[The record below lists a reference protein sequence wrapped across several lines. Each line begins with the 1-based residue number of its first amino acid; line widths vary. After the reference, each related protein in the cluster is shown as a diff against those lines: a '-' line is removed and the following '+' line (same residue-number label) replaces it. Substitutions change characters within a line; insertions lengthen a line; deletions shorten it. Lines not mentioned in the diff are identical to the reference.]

1 MHGPPAPQ
9 PRWERFKQ
17 YAIARQ
23 VNESVAHLS
32 SRISRN
38 GWIYGPSFACLE
50 WLAQTPVSQV
60 GAVPRFAVVRW
71 ALGEDADLWLPLR
84 GRVIRTS
91 PCAWCGRSA
100 RNYPAGPAYGALCFA
115 CTGQRPGLPEPLSDD
130 LLKSLSLHSHT
141 EDKGLTG
148 PNCIFPPIADKLLS
162 APGPAAQVAPI
173 PCVLCQR
180 GANSIDHWLTYC
192 PVIYG
197 AWLLLWKGVSP
208 PIDWQSTPNRHTG
221 VALCYLLFHARR
233 LVTEYGGLRPSIER
247 LKLRPL
253 QRHVLDLWQRIYQS
267 LPATLLQWF
276 RAPPLHHDLPCTNTM
291 HIRVRR
297 FPQTQIDSAL
307 LPDRG
312 LCTSRAFS
320 KDEVIATF
328 GSSDVRLRYLLTQY
342 RRLPFPAATAAL
354 LPYTCSC
361 GMVHFRLHA
370 MDDVPNNAILLI
382 GEASNWQGCLAQFD
396 GSAHKRT
403 QTGGAGVSLLHVTQE
418 TTTLVRWKSIPL
430 VPCADNVV
438 AEASACL
445 AAIRLAIEYHR
456 QCLTCGIPQ
465 KGIVIQGDIL
475 PLLNYL
481 QGKGRVKRPEVVRLL
496 EDCQCLLARAPFI
509 FRLVYLPRECNK
521 LADYFAGQASAV
533 ARAHH
538 AQPLAV
544 AAHRAVPPYHLA
556 QKLGFVIESG
566 PLEPTPA
573 FVLTECPAASNE
585 GLDNLL
591 SQLKSH
597 VNAVHDYLAITRSS
611 DGKLTV
617 GYKPS
622 SSDGCGRFYAVGFA
636 AQQLP
641 RQVRLFLFGHSHCEI
656 DISGAHYELTRRC
669 CAHAGVHRSL
679 APIRKIREW
688 LKAVLVLP
696 EQQVSPGE
704 VDGLIKKWPL
714 VIINSDSPR
723 EALAYLS
730 RQLPRLAHPPPAE
743 LTRFAHELHAASRFI
758 MHNPPSWCPARD
770 RVRSRADPF
779 RFFEALEQ
787 QLTWAAY
794 CYLQPLVGFQSTI
807 WLHDGFWASPCPT
820 KEHLTELHRFIADRY
835 QFSPHDLPLFCCE
848 LLQRKYEEL
857 LSELSA
863 LPLSAS
869 TRRKRQGNFLA
880 KHSLPPQTVFRLK
893 RVYQADNVHAQ
904 VALEERLAKRAR
916 GGNTAKRQR
925 LA

>member
-1 MHGPPAPQ
+1 MSPTDDKYWQHQLSPDEVKQLLLLLDQ
-9 PRWERFKQ
+9 PREAPHNIRRFLDRFKQ

-23 VNESVAHLS
+23 INESVAHLS

-38 GWIYGPSFACLE
+38 GWIYGPSFAFLE

-84 GRVIRTS
+84 GRVSRTS
-91 PCAWCGRSA
+91 PCAWCGRNA

-115 CTGQRPGLPEPLSDD
+115 CTGQQPGLPEPLSDD
-130 LLKSLSLHSHT
+130 LLKSLSLHRHT

-180 GANSIDHWLTYC
+180 GANSIDHWLSYC
-192 PVIYG
+192 PAIYG

-233 LVTEYGGLRPSIER
+233 LVTEYGGLRPSIEC

-354 LPYTCSC
+354 
-361 GMVHFRLHA
+361 
-370 MDDVPNNAILLI
+370 
-382 GEASNWQGCLAQFD
+382 
-396 GSAHKRT
+396 
-403 QTGGAGVSLLHVTQE
+403 
-418 TTTLVRWKSIPL
+418 
-430 VPCADNVV
+430 
-438 AEASACL
+438 
-445 AAIRLAIEYHR
+445 
-456 QCLTCGIPQ
+456 
-465 KGIVIQGDIL
+465 
-475 PLLNYL
+475 
-481 QGKGRVKRPEVVRLL
+481 
-496 EDCQCLLARAPFI
+496 
-509 FRLVYLPRECNK
+509 
-521 LADYFAGQASAV
+521 
-533 ARAHH
+533 
-538 AQPLAV
+538 
-544 AAHRAVPPYHLA
+544 
-556 QKLGFVIESG
+556 
-566 PLEPTPA
+566 
-573 FVLTECPAASNE
+573 
-585 GLDNLL
+585 
-591 SQLKSH
+591 
-597 VNAVHDYLAITRSS
+597 
-611 DGKLTV
+611 
-617 GYKPS
+617 
-622 SSDGCGRFYAVGFA
+622 VGFA

-679 APIRKIREW
+679 APIREIREW

-730 RQLPRLAHPPPAE
+730 HASFLVLPTLLQLNLRALPMNSMQLVGLLCTIHRHGALPEIVLGVE
-743 LTRFAHELHAASRFI
+743 LTLFGSLKPWS
-758 MHNPPSWCPARD
+758 NNLPG
-770 RVRSRADPF
+770 
-779 RFFEALEQ
+779 L
-787 QLTWAAY
+787 
-794 CYLQPLVGFQSTI
+794 
-807 WLHDGFWASPCPT
+807 PT
-820 KEHLTELHRFIADRY
+820 ATCNR
-835 QFSPHDLPLFCCE
+835 
-848 LLQRKYEEL
+848 
-857 LSELSA
+857 
-863 LPLSAS
+863 
-869 TRRKRQGNFLA
+869 
-880 KHSLPPQTVFRLK
+880 
-893 RVYQADNVHAQ
+893 
-904 VALEERLAKRAR
+904 
-916 GGNTAKRQR
+916 
-925 LA
+925 